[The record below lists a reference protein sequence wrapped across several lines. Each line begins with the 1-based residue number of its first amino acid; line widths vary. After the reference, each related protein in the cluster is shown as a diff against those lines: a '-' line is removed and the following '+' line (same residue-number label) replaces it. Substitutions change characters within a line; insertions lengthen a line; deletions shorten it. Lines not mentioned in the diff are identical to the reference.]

1 MNKLFL
7 WLNNSK
13 KNPVNIIVMSAILMI
28 IAVIITYCIT
38 VIINSFSQDQAIVF
52 EDKNLQKA
60 VQESLKD
67 PCITIKEAKEVR
79 KIEIDD
85 HPEITSL
92 EDLKHFT
99 NLEELIITHCNISS
113 LEGLETLSNLTSLDL
128 GSNNISS
135 IQEICNEKHANLTYL
150 CLDENPVR
158 DLPKEL
164 SKLNNLTELSL
175 QSCMLSGS
183 FEISNMD
190 TLETVK
196 LGNNS
201 INEIKGNFISLQEV
215 SLNNNC
221 VETISNLTGILNI
234 KILRLSGNPI
244 DSLEGIDKFIS
255 LELLD
260 IRRTE
265 IQDISK
271 LKNLKKLNALYL
283 DEDFDRSEVDFL
295 KQNFKNGAVYT
306 KKYILS
312 KRYSLK

>member
-1 MNKLFL
+1 
-7 WLNNSK
+7 
-13 KNPVNIIVMSAILMI
+13 MSAILMV
-28 IAVIITYCIT
+28 IAVTITYCIT
-38 VIINSFSQDQAIVF
+38 MMINFFLQDQAIIF

-67 PCITIKEAKEVR
+67 PCITIEDAKKVH

-92 EDLKHFT
+92 KDLKHFT
-99 NLEELIITHCNISS
+99 NLEELVIAHCNISS
-113 LEGLETLSNLTSLDL
+113 LEGLETLRKLTSLDL

-158 DLPKEL
+158 NLPKEI

-183 FEISNMD
+183 FEISNMNI
-190 TLETVK
+190 LETVK

-201 INEIKGNFISLQEV
+201 ITEIKGNSISLQEV

-244 DSLEGIDKFIS
+244 NSLEGIDKFIY

-271 LKNLKKLNALYL
+271 LRDLKKLNALYL
-283 DEDFDRSEVDFL
+283 DENFDRSKVDFL
-295 KQNFKNGAVYT
+295 KQNFKNGDVYT

-312 KRYSLK
+312 QKYSLK